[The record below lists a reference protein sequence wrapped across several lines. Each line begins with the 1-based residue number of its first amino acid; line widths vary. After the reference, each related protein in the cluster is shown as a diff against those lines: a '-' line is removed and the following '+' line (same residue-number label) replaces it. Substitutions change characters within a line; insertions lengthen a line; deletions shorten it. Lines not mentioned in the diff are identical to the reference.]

1 MTKNEKLQEYFD
13 FTETDL
19 NENSQGRVSED
30 QKLLVKNKLQNQIN
44 AILFILIVLGFIT
57 VAINLGRSND
67 FAEFQKTLVIPAF
80 IGVFAFLYILYQYAN
95 KSDLSLKSVEGKVN
109 FVWVEERIRDNG
121 TYRTSR
127 RLKMHVKDISFDVQ
141 KDLLEVIDQGDDIH
155 FYYTGGG
162 DIISAEY
169 LGKPENE

>member
-30 QKLLVKNKLQNQIN
+30 QKLLVKNKLQNRIN
-44 AILFILIVLGFIT
+44 AILFILIVFGFIT
-57 VAINLGRSND
+57 VAINLGRSNN

-80 IGVFAFLYILYQYAN
+80 IGVFVFLYILYQYAN
-95 KSDLSLKSVEGKVN
+95 KSDVSLKFVEGKVN

-141 KDLLEVIDQGDDIH
+141 KDLLEAIDQGDDIR